1 VERYVRSPLPA
12 GSYRVA
18 WRVRF
23 EDGHRRQDIW
33 TFRVR

>member
-1 VERYVRSPLPA
+1 MVLRSPLAA

-23 EDGHRRQDIW
+23 EDGHRRQDAW
-33 TFRVR
+33 SFSVR